1 MHKWPVVLAMVVGVG
16 AAGAQ
21 AQLAA
26 VDPGPYTAA
35 TGGFPLWYQDRTDS
49 DAAKLKLELCLSKV
63 QSSRAPGNFMC
74 TLLPNP
80 GIFDETKPIAF
91 PGNFPDE
98 SFWMLAEAEIEDP
111 GNGIEMEAYVAGIE
125 AAFASE
131 VPRQGDQQSFA
142 RIRIRVN
149 VPVAGT
155 YRVIH
160 PYGVDTFNVTA
171 PGRRAINLT
180 RDIGIGAPGD
190 FRGALAGNVGP
201 YLVSRNGP
209 YRETD
214 PQTGLVETF
223 IGDPNLAEQVTGSP
237 FGTNFVRI
245 EGPGGRVAQTNLFS
259 LSGKVLSSRAGTSL
273 EVSRASYTRSAG
285 RTWISV
291 FGNSTTG
298 ASLCFRESIDLVGDP
313 PSPCQFQMTG
323 SGSGTFF
330 GQDTSPASLPPQVV
344 VTATDSSGITAPT
357 TLSQPLT
364 DQVEISNAR
373 YSAVDRTLTIEARSS
388 DEVQVPVLAA
398 EGFGALTR
406 IAGSQQR
413 LIAGE
418 VAQPPAYVTVKS
430 AAGGAD
436 TEPVLVVGAQGGP
449 ANQPPVAVADS
460 AGTALGTPV
469 SINVLANDSDPEGN
483 VPLAIANLTQPAS
496 GTGSVTANGAVV
508 TYTPPAGLAGPLTTT
523 FSYQARDSLGALSA
537 PTTVTVNVAGNQPP
551 VAGNDSASTTAPN
564 PVTINVL
571 ANDSDPEGNVPLAIA
586 NLTQPPSGQGSVTSN
601 GTSVTYTPPSAL
613 ANPLSTS
620 FTYRARDSLG
630 NLSGVATVSVLV
642 APVQVPAETLGITSA
657 TVRATGGLGGLV
669 SGVLGILVPSVR
681 RYDWDISGTTSRPA
695 GNSIRVEV
703 TSSGGVT
710 LLGTAAPAA
719 NGTWRVTVSNSSIAP
734 GNSPSATA
742 RSALGTVR
750 TSPVVVQ

>member
-1 MHKWPVVLAMVVGVG
+1 MQKWPVVLAMVVGFG
-16 AAGAQ
+16 ATGAQ

-35 TGGFPLWYQDRTDS
+35 TGGFPLWYQDRANS
-49 DAAKLKLELCLSKV
+49 DAAKLKLELCLSKAL
-63 QSSRAPGNFMC
+63 SSRAPGSYMC
-74 TLLPNP
+74 TLLPSP
-80 GIFDETKPIAF
+80 GVFDDTKPIAF

-98 SFWMLAEAEIEDP
+98 SFWMLAEAEIEDS

-142 RIRIRVN
+142 RIRIRVT
-149 VPVAGT
+149 VPVAGA

-160 PYGVDTFNVTA
+160 PYGVETFNVTA
-171 PGRRAINLT
+171 PGRRAINMT

-201 YLVSRNGP
+201 YLISRNGP

-223 IGDPNLAEQVTGSP
+223 IGDPSLTEQVTGSP
-237 FGTNFVRI
+237 FGTNYVRI
-245 EGPGGRVAQTNLFS
+245 EGPGGRVAQTSLFS

-291 FGNSTTG
+291 FGNSTAG

-313 PSPCQFQMTG
+313 PSPCQFQMAG

-330 GQDTSPASLPPQVV
+330 GQDTNPVSLPPHVV
-344 VTATDSSGITAPT
+344 VTATDSSGLTAPT

-364 DQVEISNAR
+364 DQVEISSAR
-373 YSAVDRTLTIEARSS
+373 YSSVDRTLIIEARSS

-398 EGFGALTR
+398 EGFGVLTR
-406 IAGSQQR
+406 ISGSQQR
-413 LIAGE
+413 LLAGE
-418 VAQPPAYVTVKS
+418 VGQPPAYVTVKS
-430 AAGGAD
+430 AAGGID
-436 TEPVLVVGAQGGP
+436 TEPVLVVGAPGGP

-469 SINVLANDSDPEGN
+469 SINVLANDSDPDGN
-483 VPLAIANLTQPAS
+483 VPLSIANLAQPAS
-496 GTGSVTANGAVV
+496 GTGSVSANGSVV
-508 TYTPPAGLAGPLTTT
+508 TYTPPVGLNGPLTAS
-523 FSYQARDSLGALSA
+523 FSYQVRDSLGALSA
-537 PTTVTVNVAGNQPP
+537 PATVTVNVAGDQPP
-551 VAGNDSASTTAPN
+551 VAGSDSASTTAPN

-571 ANDSDPEGNVPLAIA
+571 ANDSDPEGSALTVTS
-586 NLTQPPSGQGSVTSN
+586 LTQPATGQGSVTSN
-601 GTSVTYTPPSAL
+601 GTGVTYTPPATL
-613 ANPLSTS
+613 ASPLNTS
-620 FTYRARDSLG
+620 FTYRAQDSLG

-642 APVQVPAETLGITSA
+642 APVQVPAETLGISSA

-669 SGVLGILVPSVR
+669 SGVLGILLPSAR
-681 RYDWDISGTTSRPA
+681 RYDWDVSGTTSRAA

-703 TSSGGVT
+703 TSSSGVT
-710 LLGTAAPAA
+710 VLGTVTPAA

-734 GNSPSATA
+734 SNSPSTTA
-742 RSALGTVR
+742 RSAFGTVR
-750 TSPVVVQ
+750 TSPVSVQ

>member
-1 MHKWPVVLAMVVGVG
+1 MHKWPVVLAMVLGFG
-16 AAGAQ
+16 AISAQ

-35 TGGFPLWYQDRTDS
+35 TGGFPLWYQDRAES
-49 DAAKLKLELCLSKV
+49 DAAKLKLELCLSKAL
-63 QSSRAPGNFMC
+63 SSRAPGSYMC
-74 TLLPNP
+74 TLLPSP
-80 GIFDETKPIAF
+80 GIFDDTKPIAF

-98 SFWMLAEAEIEDP
+98 SFWMLAEAEIDDP
-111 GNGIEMEAYVAGIE
+111 GNGIELEAYVAGIE

-160 PYGVDTFNVTA
+160 PYGVDTFNITA
-171 PGRRAINLT
+171 PGRRAINMT

-190 FRGALAGNVGP
+190 FRGAMAGNVGP
-201 YLVSRNGP
+201 FLVSRNGP

-223 IGDPNLAEQVTGSP
+223 IGDPNLTEQVIGSP

-273 EVSRASYTRSAG
+273 EVSRASYSRSAE

-291 FGNSTTG
+291 FGNSTAG
-298 ASLCFRESIDLVGDP
+298 ANLCFRESIDLVGDP

-330 GQDTSPASLPPQVV
+330 GLDSSPASLPPLVV
-344 VTATDSSGITAPT
+344 VTASDSSGVTAPT

-364 DQVEISNAR
+364 DQVEISSAR
-373 YSAVDRTLTIEARSS
+373 YVAADRTLTIEARSS
-388 DEVQVPVLAA
+388 DEVLVPVLAA
-398 EGFGALTR
+398 EGFGALIR
-406 IAGSQQR
+406 VAGSQQR
-413 LIAGE
+413 LVAGE

-430 AAGGAD
+430 AAGGVD
-436 TEPVLVVGAQGGP
+436 TEPVVVVGTPSGS
-449 ANQPPVAVADS
+449 ANQSPVAVADA
-460 AGTALGTPV
+460 AGTAFGAPV
-469 SINVLANDSDPEGN
+469 TINVLANDSDPDGN
-483 VPLAIANLTQPAS
+483 VPLSIANLTQPAS
-496 GTGSVTANGAVV
+496 GSGSVTANGASV
-508 TYTPPAGLAGPLTTT
+508 TYTPPAGLSGPLTAT

-537 PTTVTVNVAGNQPP
+537 PASVTVTVAGNQPP
-551 VAGNDSASTTAPN
+551 TAGNDSASTTAPN
-564 PVTINVL
+564 PVTVNVL
-571 ANDSDPEGNVPLAIA
+571 ANDSDPEGGALTVAS
-586 NLTQPPSGQGSVTSN
+586 LTQPPAGQGSVASN
-601 GTSVTYTPPSAL
+601 GTSVTYTPPATL
-613 ANPLSTS
+613 ASPLNAS
-620 FTYRARDSLG
+620 FSYRAQDAQG
-630 NLSGVATVSVLV
+630 NLSAVATVSVAV
-642 APVQVPAETLGITSA
+642 APAQVPAETLGISSA

-669 SGVLGILVPSVR
+669 SGILGILSPSAR
-681 RYDWDISGTTSRPA
+681 RYDWDISGTSSRPA

-703 TSSGGVT
+703 TSSAGVT
-710 LLGTAAPAA
+710 LLGTVTPAA
-719 NGTWRVTVSNSSIAP
+719 NGTWRVAVTNSSIAP
-734 GNSPSATA
+734 SNNPSATA
-742 RSALGTVR
+742 RSAFGTVR
-750 TSPVVVQ
+750 TSPVVVR

>member
-1 MHKWPVVLAMVVGVG
+1 MHKWPIVLAMVLGFG
-16 AAGAQ
+16 ATGAQ

-35 TGGFPLWYQDRTDS
+35 TGGFPLWYQDRADS
-49 DAAKLKLELCLSKV
+49 DAAKLKLELCLSKAM
-63 QSSRAPGNFMC
+63 SSRAPGSYMC

-80 GIFDETKPIAF
+80 GIFDDTKPIAF

-98 SFWMLAEAEIEDP
+98 SFWMLAEAEIDDP
-111 GNGIEMEAYVAGIE
+111 GNGIELETYVAGVE
-125 AAFASE
+125 AAFAGE
-131 VPRQGDQQSFA
+131 IPRQGDQQSFA
-142 RIRIRVN
+142 RIRIRVTA
-149 VPVAGT
+149 PVTGT

-160 PYGVDTFNVTA
+160 PYGVETFNVTTT
-171 PGRRAINLT
+171 GRRAINMT

-214 PQTGLVETF
+214 PQTGVVETF
-223 IGDPNLAEQVTGSP
+223 IGDPNLTEQVTGSP
-237 FGTNFVRI
+237 FGTNYVRI
-245 EGPGGRVAQTNLFS
+245 EGPGGRVAQTSLFS
-259 LSGKVLSSRAGTSL
+259 LSGKVLSSRTGTAL
-273 EVSRASYTRSAG
+273 EVPRASYSRSAG

-291 FGNSTTG
+291 FGNSTAG

-313 PSPCQFQMTG
+313 PSPCQFQMAG

-330 GQDTSPASLPPQVV
+330 GLDSNPASLPPQVV
-344 VTATDSSGITAPT
+344 VTATDSSGVTAAT

-364 DQVEISNAR
+364 DQVAISSAR
-373 YSAVDRTLTIEARSS
+373 YSAADRTLTIDASSS
-388 DEVQVPVLAA
+388 DEVQVPVLVAA
-398 EGFGALTR
+398 GFGALTR

-413 LIAGE
+413 LVVSE

-430 AAGGAD
+430 AAGGVD
-436 TEPVLVVGAQGGP
+436 TEPVVVVGAPSGS
-449 ANQPPVAVADS
+449 ANQAPIAVADS

-469 SINVLANDSDPEGN
+469 SINVLANDSDPDGN
-483 VPLAIANLTQPAS
+483 MPLAIANLTQPAS
-496 GTGSVTANGAVV
+496 GNGSVSANGAVV
-508 TYTPPAGLAGPLTTT
+508 TYTPPAGLTSPLTAT

-537 PTTVTVNVAGNQPP
+537 PATVTVTVAGNQPP
-551 VAGNDSASTTAPN
+551 VVVDDSASTTAPN

-571 ANDSDPEGNVPLAIA
+571 ANDSDPEGSALTVASLA
-586 NLTQPPSGQGSVTSN
+586 QPPVGQGSVTSN
-601 GTSVTYTPPSAL
+601 GTSVSYTPPSAL
-613 ANPLSTS
+613 ASPLSTT

-657 TVRATGGLGGLV
+657 TVRATGGLGGLLT
-669 SGVLGILVPSVR
+669 GVVGILMPSVR

-703 TSSGGVT
+703 TSNSGVT
-710 LLGTAAPAA
+710 LLGTATPAA

-734 GNSPSATA
+734 GNNPSATA
-742 RSALGTVR
+742 RSAFGTVR
-750 TSPVVVQ
+750 TGPVVSQ